1 MLNIILSSLY
11 FILPAY
17 VANTF
22 PVLLKWLP
30 FGLPINKKLF
40 GENKTWRGFYTG
52 YLGALAV
59 LLLQFYLQK
68 SGVLPSGNAISD
80 SSILSAA
87 SEKGYI
93 TPLLDYEHMNIL
105 LYAFIFGIGAL
116 TGDLIKSFFKRRL
129 NVSPGQSWVPFDQL
143 DFVIGALVFL
153 SPFYVPT
160 LAVIFTILIIT
171 PLLHISAN
179 FIAFH
184 LKLKKVWW

>member
-1 MLNIILSSLY
+1 MLNLILSSLY

-17 VANTF
+17 VANTC

-30 FGLPINKKLF
+30 FGQPISKKLF

-52 YLGALAV
+52 YIGALAV
-59 LLLQFYLQK
+59 LLIQFYLQK
-68 SGVLPSGNAISD
+68 SGVLPSGSTIYS

-87 SEKGYI
+87 SENGYI
-93 TPLLDYEHMNIL
+93 TPLLDYEYINIP
-105 LYAFIFGIGAL
+105 LYAFIFGIGAI
-116 TGDLIKSFFKRRL
+116 TGDLIKSFFKRLR

-143 DFVIGALVFL
+143 DFVVGALVFL
-153 SPFYVPT
+153 SPFYLPT
-160 LAVIFTILIIT
+160 WAVILTILIIT
-171 PLLHISAN
+171 PLLHVSAN